1 MFLISSLMIF
11 ELKLLRPGPKATL
24 DLETCDP
31 QLSQLQSAPRKV
43 PSRLIALPKGP
54 EAAWARGQRGS
65 WLTFASDPK
74 P

>member
-24 DLETCDP
+24 DSETCDP

-54 EAAWARGQRGS
+54 KAAWARGQRGS